1 MTADRSAPSIRVLNT
16 MTESAPATVPA
27 PVPVPAP
34 ARKRPSG
41 LGRGLNALLGEAVRE
56 EPLVTSGGPMT
67 SGLKTLAISDIR
79 PHPGQPR
86 RYFDEDA
93 LNELAQSIKQRGV
106 IQPVIVRPRASG
118 SGYELVAGERRW
130 RAAQRARLH
139 EIPAIISDLSDEDTM
154 ALALIENIQR
164 EDLNAVEEAQAYQR
178 LVDEQGYSQNHIAE
192 MVDKSRSHI
201 ANLMRLL
208 VLPQNVLQMIAE
220 KRLTMGHARALINAD
235 QASDLAQ
242 QIVAKGLSVRQVE
255 KLVRQG
261 KQQDKQQG
269 QSPDIAAVTA
279 NGADHAISH
288 IAANADLAAMEQYL
302 EDLLGLK
309 VQISADKDP
318 KSGAVSIRYASL
330 DQLDLICQRLSGDII

>member
-1 MTADRSAPSIRVLNT
+1 L
-16 MTESAPATVPA
+16 
-27 PVPVPAP
+27 
-34 ARKRPSG
+34 
-41 LGRGLNALLGEAVRE
+41 
-56 EPLVTSGGPMT
+56 PL
-67 SGLKTLAISDIR
+67 SDIR

-86 RYFDEDA
+86 RFFDEDA

-106 IQPVIVRPRASG
+106 IQPVIVRPRANS

-154 ALALIENIQR
+154 AIALIENIQR

-178 LVDEQGYSQNHIAE
+178 LVDEQGYSQAEIAT

-208 VLPQNVLQMIAE
+208 VLPTAVLQMVAE
-220 KRLTMGHARALINAD
+220 KRLSMGHARALINAD
-235 QASDLAQ
+235 NAGDIAQ
-242 QIVAKGLSVRQVE
+242 DVIDKGLSVRQVE
-255 KLVRQG
+255 KLIRQG
-261 KQQDKQQG
+261 KSGNNGSGTSVRSRKAGEGD
-269 QSPDIAAVTA
+269 SDIAAVER
-279 NGADHAISH
+279 H
-288 IAANADLAAMEQYL
+288 L

-309 VQISADKDP
+309 VQITSDADP
-318 KSGAVSIRYASL
+318 KSGSVTIRYTSL